1 MIMTQK
7 ELTKGV
13 AAVVNKD
20 YKAAGKATVTE
31 GTVDDVIK
39 GFVTVTK
46 EAVAKGDKVQ
56 IAGFGSFEA
65 SMRAAR
71 DGRNP
76 ITGETIH
83 IDAKKAPKFRAAKAF
98 KDILN

>member
-1 MIMTQK
+1 MKQVIRKCSLLLMFT
-7 ELTKGV
+7 LFLAV
-13 AAVVNKD
+13 FVPVSAHAAKTM
-20 YKAAGKATVTE
+20 TVTVNGE
-31 GTVDDVIK
+31 ENNRITLN
-39 GFVTVTK
+39 
-46 EAVAKGDKVQ
+46 KGDKVQ

-65 SMRAAR
+65 SLRAAR

-83 IDAKKAPKFRAAKAF
+83 IDAKKAPKFKAAKAF

>member
-1 MIMTQK
+1 MTQK
-7 ELTKGV
+7 ELIKSV
-13 AAVVNKD
+13 AASVNKE
-20 YKAAGKATVTE
+20 YKAAGKSTLTE
-31 GTVDDVIK
+31 GNVGDVITA
-39 GFVTVTK
+39 FTTVTK
-46 EAVAKGDKVQ
+46 NAVAKGDKVQ

-83 IDAKKAPKFRAAKAF
+83 IDAKKAPKFKAAKAF

>member
-1 MIMTQK
+1 MIK
-7 ELTKGV
+7 SV
-13 AAVVNKD
+13 AASVNKD
-20 YKAAGKATVTE
+20 YKAAGKSTITE
-31 GTVDDVIK
+31 GNVGDVITA
-39 GFVTVTK
+39 FTTVTK
-46 EAVAKGDKVQ
+46 NAVAKGDKVQ

-83 IDAKKAPKFRAAKAF
+83 IAAKKAPKFKAAKAF